1 METLI
6 TTLRWLHIAAGTIA
20 LFVAPAAMLTVKG
33 GRAHRRWGKIYFW
46 AMAVVAAT
54 AVALGLW
61 RPRIFLTLL
70 AVFSFYLAF
79 SGYRALWRKRPMQG
93 QGPRP
98 IDWAAALLTLAVG
111 GALVVF
117 GVLQPGPT
125 WERLGIV
132 PVVFGALG
140 MVLSGLDLWKFVRP
154 PTDRNAWW
162 FAHMAGM
169 LGSYIATVSAFSV
182 VNFDFLP
189 ITVRWLW
196 ATVIGT
202 PLIAIWIT
210 YHKRRFRR
218 HAHAPVGATRAGEI
232 SC

>member
-1 METLI
+1 METLM

-33 GRAHRRWGKIYFW
+33 GRAHRRWGQIYFW
-46 AMAVVAAT
+46 AMAVVATT

-61 RPRIFLTLL
+61 RPQIFLTLV
-70 AVFSFYLAF
+70 AVFSFYLAL
-79 SGYRALWRKRPMQG
+79 SGYRALRRQRPEQG
-93 QGPRP
+93 QGPRA
-98 IDWAAALLTLAVG
+98 IDWAAAFLTFAVSA
-111 GALVVF
+111 ALVVL
-117 GVLQPGPT
+117 GALRPGPI
-125 WERLGIV
+125 WERVGIV

-140 MVLSGLDLWKFVRP
+140 MVLSGLDIRKLLRP
-154 PTDRNAWW
+154 PADRYAWW

-196 ATVIGT
+196 ATAIGT
-202 PLIAIWIT
+202 PLIAIWIA
-210 YHKRRFRR
+210 YYRRRFRR
-218 HAHAPVGATRAGEI
+218 RAHAPVGATRAGEV